1 MRGIE
6 CCIRTIFFWYIQ
18 NDLLEFHSIVEF
30 CNPGLLG
37 KHTVVLSC
45 VISLYMYV
53 PTLSVFCWPCR
64 LIYMYT
70 HVLDVQ
76 EQKHFCV
83 NRFPL
88 SHCPV
93 PVFLVFIFSG
103 SQSAFRKVYQEPIVW
118 SQQPDASAD
127 EKLTGEARTQEVNTC
142 IMYLLIGY

>member
-37 KHTVVLSC
+37 KHTVLLSC
-45 VISLYMYV
+45 VISLYMYI
-53 PTLSVFCWPCR
+53 PTLSVFCCPCR
-64 LIYMYT
+64 LIYVHT
-70 HVLDVQ
+70 CIRCTGAKTL
-76 EQKHFCV
+76 FCV
-83 NRFPL
+83 NR